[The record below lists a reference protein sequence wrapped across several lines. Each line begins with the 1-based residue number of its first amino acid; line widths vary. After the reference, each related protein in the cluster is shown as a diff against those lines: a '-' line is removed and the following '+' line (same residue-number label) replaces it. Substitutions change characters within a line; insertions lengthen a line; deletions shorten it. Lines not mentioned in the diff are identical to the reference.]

1 MTVIDLNAAFKSLF
15 NVTAFIN
22 ETQVPIYDKCNFIYK
37 SLIVLQVCT
46 FKLYQ
51 VKRVI

>member
-1 MTVIDLNAAFKSLF
+1 MHKSSF

-22 ETQVPIYDKCNFIYK
+22 EMQLFMNHKIQLYYK
-37 SLIVLQVCT
+37 SSIYLQVCT

-51 VKRVI
+51 VKSHPT